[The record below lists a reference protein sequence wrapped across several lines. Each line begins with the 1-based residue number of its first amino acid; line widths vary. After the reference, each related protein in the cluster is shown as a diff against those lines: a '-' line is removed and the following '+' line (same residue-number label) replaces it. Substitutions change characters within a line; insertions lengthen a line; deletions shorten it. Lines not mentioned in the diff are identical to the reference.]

1 MECKFCLYYQP
12 DGSCRMHGKPTAEQL
27 VKGCASY
34 VDQPFGLSSATGC
47 CGLAGMPL
55 GDQDA
60 ACEADKRQ
68 G

>member
-1 MECKFCLYYQP
+1 
-12 DGSCRMHGKPTAEQL
+12 MHGKPTPEQL
-27 VKGCASY
+27 SKGCDSY
-34 VDQPFGLSSATGC
+34 VDQPLGLSSATGC